1 MLLVPIFQLFLGL
14 LLEDQ
19 LGLLLLTVLGL
30 QLQDLGLLPQLDH
43 LRILFGLLTVVAGK
57 FGGRDGRVV
66 VVGGS

>member
-30 QLQDLGLLPQLDH
+30 QLQDLGLLPQLDDF
-43 LRILFGLLTVVAGK
+43 RILFGLLTVVAGK

>member
-19 LGLLLLTVLGL
+19 LGLLLLPILGL
-30 QLQDLGLLPQLDH
+30 KLQDLGLLPQLDH
-43 LRILFGLLTVVAGK
+43 LRIFFGLLTVVAGK
-57 FGGRDGRVV
+57 FGGRAGRVV

>member
-19 LGLLLLTVLGL
+19 LGLLLLTVLCL
-30 QLQDLGLLPQLDH
+30 QLQDLGLLPQLDDF
-43 LRILFGLLTVVAGK
+43 RIFFGLLTVVAGK